1 MDLNFLTNAD
11 VALLRRLI
19 GMMRSGQM
27 DHLLAA
33 GPGAPF
39 DDGFF
44 TDETHVVF
52 TEDAVPARDAYT
64 PGTAECPVYRVID
77 GVLEEAPR
85 DPLTIYNLSRN
96 QILAGQFIKVV
107 RDKYSEAWLTD
118 GELAES
124 TSEAG
129 TGTGTAVG
137 GGGGAGSITVKES
150 DGTPSISAS
159 TISFDGAS
167 GTQPFTVTDSGGGVA
182 LVSIAH
188 ASNTQVGIVNTTD
201 QGFAGIKSFGW
212 GIRLDDAL
220 ATGMHIGFQGY
231 TTSSGNT
238 TDMAEITWLA
248 DGSTSNYLQ
257 TKVYSTDS
265 QAAGIFSRLKPSEA
279 FDAVA
284 RFQIGM
290 VPFTG
295 GSSSDFPIYSIA
307 DGSGAVHDGGSAT
320 TGGLTFK
327 GGLYISGS
335 ASGGYT
341 DEEAQDAVGLML
353 VDTDTVDLTYDDASN
368 SIEADVRYQMSIT
381 SDASGIKLVGD
392 SASPGNSKYYGTDS
406 GGTKGYHSL
415 SSGDVTG
422 PASSTDNAVARF
434 SGTTGKI
441 LQDSALVVEDD
452 GVTDI
457 TVTDAV
463 TNAISDVLHILHTS
477 SGTTAAGFGLDIH
490 LANEL
495 ADGGNAT
502 TATIRN
508 ALVTPTGVSNFTAYL
523 ALLIADHNS
532 ASREGMRIQ
541 SNGSAALLGFLGA
554 TPVAQQTGDV
564 GTALVNFGLMSGTP
578 TFAYSNLTGTGF
590 IVLED
595 QKTQNTEGGTFT
607 SGAWRTRDLNTEV
620 VDTGGDCSLSSNQ
633 FTLTAGTY
641 EIIAVAPAALVNRHQ
656 IRLQNVTDGTTVL
669 TGKPSIS
676 GASDNTQTD
685 SILLGR
691 FTIGAS
697 KALEIQHQCQ
707 TTYGTSGFGL
717 AANFTTEVYTVVA
730 LRRVA

>member
-124 TSEAG
+124 ASEVG

-137 GGGGAGSITVKES
+137 GGGGAGSIIVKES

-159 TISFDGAS
+159 TISFEGGDIN
-167 GTQPFTVTDSGGGVA
+167 TPFLVTDSGSGVA
-182 LVSIAH
+182 TISIAE
-188 ASNTQVGIVNTTD
+188 AQGSQVGIVTA
-201 QGFAGIKSFGW
+201 QAQSWAGAKSFSE
-212 GIRLDDAL
+212 GISVALGSQSEQIVIPLGSQTNRGSLLVTTTGSNAWLRLRVFTSDSLDAKL
-220 ATGMHIGFQGY
+220 DMTLDPLEASGPFVTFEYSGADATSTETPALRIKRPDGTIY
-231 TTSSGNT
+231 TGQTGT
-238 TDMAEITWLA
+238 MT
-248 DGSTSNYLQ
+248 DGSE
-257 TKVYSTDS
+257 V
-265 QAAGIFSRLKPSEA
+265 
-279 FDAVA
+279 
-284 RFQIGM
+284 
-290 VPFTG
+290 
-295 GSSSDFPIYSIA
+295 
-307 DGSGAVHDGGSAT
+307 
-320 TGGLTFK
+320 TGGLITTIGA
-327 GGLYISGS
+327 GG
-335 ASGGYT
+335 GGYT
-341 DEEAQDAVGLML
+341 DEEAQDTVGLAM
-353 VDTDTVDLTYDDASN
+353 VDTDTVQLVYDDVGN
-368 SIEADVRYQMSIT
+368 SFSANVFVQMSIT
-381 SDASGIKLVGD
+381 SDASGIKLVND
-392 SASPGNSKYYGTDS
+392 SASPGNSKYYGTDI

-434 SGTTGKI
+434 DSTTGKI
-441 LQDSALVVEDD
+441 LQDSALVVDDD
-452 GVTDI
+452 GVTNI

-463 TNAISDVLHILHTS
+463 TNAISDVLNILHTS

-578 TFAYSNLTGTGF
+578 TLAYSNLTGTGF